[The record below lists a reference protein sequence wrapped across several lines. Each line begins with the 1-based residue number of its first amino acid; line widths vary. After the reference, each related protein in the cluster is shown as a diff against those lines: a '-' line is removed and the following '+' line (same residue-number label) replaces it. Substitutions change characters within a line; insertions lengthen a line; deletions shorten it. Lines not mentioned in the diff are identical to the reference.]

1 MLTLDA
7 LKEWGANTEEGMGRM
22 MNNEGFYIKMVNMFL
37 AKPGLDSLAEAIDAG
52 DKEGAFEA
60 AHAVKGVANNL
71 SLTPIAVP
79 VSEISDQLKA
89 GVDMD
94 YGPLLAEAKKQLD
107 ALQALAA
114 E

>member
-22 MNNEGFYIKMVNMFL
+22 MNNEGFYMKMIGMFL
-37 AKPGLDSLAEAIDAG
+37 AKPGLDGLADALAAG
-52 DKEGAFEA
+52 DKERAFEA

-71 SLTPIAVP
+71 SLTPIAAP

-89 GVDMD
+89 GVEMD
-94 YGPLLAEAKKQLD
+94 YIPLLEEAQKQLD

-114 E
+114 D

>member
-1 MLTLDA
+1 MLNLET

-22 MNNEGFYIKMVNMFL
+22 MNNEGFYMKMVDMFL
-37 AKPGLDSLAEAIDAG
+37 AKPGLDGLAAAIAAG
-52 DKEGAFEA
+52 DKETAFEA

-94 YGPLLAEAKKQLD
+94 YGPLLEEAQKQLD
-107 ALQALAA
+107 ALLALKAD
-114 E
+114 